1 MAVVMW
7 EAKSVVPSLGNGQR
21 AGDAIRRLDV
31 GDAEDVVRVG
41 HRLVK
46 EEVGASVDEDG
57 KDLELLGHRAEGGRV
72 AAGGDA
78 RKEVD
83 LLRRL
88 HAAKFFDV
96 GVGARVL
103 VGLDRLDLAL
113 AEQAT

>member
-1 MAVVMW
+1 MDVGDLLRGG
-7 EAKSVVPSLGNGQR
+7 PGLGNGQR

-41 HRLVK
+41 HRLIE
-46 EEVGASVDEDG
+46 EEVGASVYEDG
-57 KDLELLGHRAEGGRV
+57 EDLELLGYGAEGGCV
-72 AAGGDA
+72 AARGDA
-78 RKEVD
+78 REEVD

-88 HAAKFFDV
+88 HATELLDV

-113 AEQAT
+113 